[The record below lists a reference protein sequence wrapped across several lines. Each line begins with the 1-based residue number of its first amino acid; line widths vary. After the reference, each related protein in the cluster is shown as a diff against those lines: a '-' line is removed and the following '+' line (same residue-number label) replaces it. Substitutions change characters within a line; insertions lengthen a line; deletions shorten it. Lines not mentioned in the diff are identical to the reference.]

1 MSSESALD
9 RSIDRQRLAR
19 LRASEDAQFLRRTPR
34 SAALCSRAAAHLPN
48 SVPMSW
54 MSNLYHTAPVYIDS
68 GSGASFRD
76 VDGNEYLDFNVCD
89 LSMTMGFGNEMLAA
103 ALAAQARRGSQFLL
117 PTEDAIVVA
126 ELLAE
131 RMHHPYWQFT
141 LSASGA
147 NSEVMRIARF
157 LTKRTRI
164 VIFGGHYHGHIDE
177 TLVRQERG
185 GTVPDNPGLTAGTAA
200 HTTVLPFNDVAALER
215 TLAAGDVALVLTEP
229 ALTNCNV
236 VLPQEGFHQ
245 RLRELTRRH
254 GALLC
259 IDEAHTFQFAY
270 GGLSNAWQLEADFI
284 VLGKGLGTGVSF
296 ALYGMSEAVGAA
308 HARHIDRYVEPR
320 GMATGGTTYATAL
333 ATATARAALEQMLTP
348 AAYERVRTLGAQLA
362 DGLEA
367 VFARRG
373 LPWRAFRCGPR
384 SGYCLVA
391 ELPVDGA
398 EAARSLDYELIE
410 ARRVYMANRGIW
422 DAVSSAGPQASFA
435 HTATD
440 IDRYLA
446 LADSF
451 LGEIH

>member
-1 MSSESALD
+1 MSGEPAMD
-9 RSIDRQRLAR
+9 RNIDRERLAR
-19 LRASEDAQFLRRTPR
+19 LRVAEDAEFKRRKPG
-34 SAALCSRAAAHLPN
+34 SAKLCMRAAAHLPN
-48 SVPMSW
+48 CVPMSW
-54 MSNLYHTAPVYIDS
+54 MANLYHTAPIYIDS
-68 GSGASFRD
+68 GSGARFRD

-89 LSMTMGFGNEMLAA
+89 LSMTIGFGNEVIAA
-103 ALAAQARRGSQFLL
+103 ALANQARRGAQFLL
-117 PTEDAIVVA
+117 PTEDAVVVA

-147 NSEVMRIARF
+147 NSEVMRIARY
-157 LTKRTRI
+157 LTRRTRI

-177 TLVRQERG
+177 TLVRQERD
-185 GTVPDNPGLTAGTAA
+185 GTVPDNPGLTPGTAA
-200 HTTVLPFNDVAALER
+200 HTTLLAFNDVAALER

-236 VLPQEGFHQ
+236 VLPRDGFHGS
-245 RLRELTRRH
+245 LRELTRRH
-254 GALLC
+254 GTLLC

-270 GGLSNAWQLEADFI
+270 GGLTNAWQLEADFI

-333 ATATARAALEQMLTP
+333 ASAAARAALEQILTP
-348 AAYERVRTLGAQLA
+348 AAYDRVRKLGMRLA

-367 VFARRG
+367 AFARRR

-384 SGYCLVA
+384 SGYCLA
-391 ELPVDGA
+391 PELPIDGG
-398 EAARSLDYELIE
+398 EAVRSLDYELIE
-410 ARRVYMANRGIW
+410 ARRVYMANRGVW

-435 HTATD
+435 HDAAD
-440 IDRYLA
+440 IDRYVA

-451 LGEIH
+451 LGEVH

>member
-1 MSSESALD
+1 
-9 RSIDRQRLAR
+9 
-19 LRASEDAQFLRRTPR
+19 
-34 SAALCSRAAAHLPN
+34 
-48 SVPMSW
+48 
-54 MSNLYHTAPVYIDS
+54 MSNLYHTAPIYVDA
-68 GSGASFRD
+68 GSGATFRD
-76 VDGNEYLDFNVCD
+76 VDGNDYLDFNVCD
-89 LSMTMGFGNEMLAA
+89 LSMTVGFGNEVVSA
-103 ALAAQARRGSQFLL
+103 ALARQAQRGAQFLL
-117 PTEDAIVVA
+117 PNEDGVVAA

-157 LTKRTRI
+157 LTRRTRI
-164 VIFGGHYHGHIDE
+164 VIFSGHYHGHIDE
-177 TLVRQERG
+177 TLVHPEQGRS
-185 GTVPDNPGLTAGTAA
+185 VPDNPGLTPGTAA

-215 TLAAGDVALVLTEP
+215 ALATGDVALVLTEP

-236 VLPQEGFHQ
+236 VLPRAGFHAS
-245 RLRELTRRH
+245 LRELTRRH
-254 GALLC
+254 GTLLC

-270 GGLSNAWQLEADFI
+270 GGLTNAWQLEADFI

-320 GMATGGTTYATAL
+320 DMATGGTTYATAL
-333 ATATARAALEQMLTP
+333 ATATARAALEQILTP
-348 AAYERVRTLGAQLA
+348 AAYDRVRALGTRLA

-367 VFARRG
+367 GFLQTG

-384 SGYCLVA
+384 SGFCLA
-391 ELPVDGA
+391 PGLPDNGD
-398 EAARSLDYELIE
+398 EAARSLDYEFIE

-435 HTATD
+435 HTAAD
-440 IDRYLA
+440 IDRYVA
-446 LADSF
+446 IANTF
-451 LGEIH
+451 LHEIH